1 MQTYVR
7 SFGENAQLSEYIT
20 SHFHLPLSMHD
31 RFQRF
36 RKILASNM
44 KQFNDLQEFSG
55 QLAHFFDLFKENMIV
70 PANWLIY
77 ASCTGY
83 LHLKTGGRFVE
94 NTQSAFANQQ
104 VLAEFCGMRARY
116 TMLGL
121 KDLISMRSLKCSTGM
136 AKSITDLAHVLDSSS
151 TNLFKGNGTDDSAE
165 LAFVCALTAFDV
177 VSWKQAKSFG
187 ALSIVNCPFSV
198 AFFYLGGDPI
208 HIAPF

>member
-7 SFGENAQLSEYIT
+7 SFGENAQLSEYIS

-44 KQFNDLQEFSG
+44 KQFNDLTELSG
-55 QLAHFFDLFKENMIV
+55 QIAHFFDLFKENMIV
-70 PANWLIY
+70 PSNWLIY
-77 ASCTGY
+77 ASCIGY

-94 NTQSAFANQQ
+94 NTQSVFTNQQ
-104 VLAEFCGMRARY
+104 TLAEFCGMRARY

-121 KDLISMRSLKCSTGM
+121 KDLISVRTLKCSTDI
-136 AKSITDLAHVLDSSS
+136 AKCITDLAHVLDSSS
-151 TNLFKGNGTDDSAE
+151 TSPMLSTANLFKGNETEDSAE

-187 ALSIVNCPFSV
+187 VWSIVNRPFSV
-198 AFFYLGGDPI
+198 AFIFI
-208 HIAPF
+208 